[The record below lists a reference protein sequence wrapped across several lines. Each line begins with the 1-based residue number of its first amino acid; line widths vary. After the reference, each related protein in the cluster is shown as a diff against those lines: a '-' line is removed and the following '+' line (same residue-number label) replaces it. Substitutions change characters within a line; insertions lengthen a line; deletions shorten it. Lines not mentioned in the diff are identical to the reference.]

1 MSVSENV
8 RGDLVVA
15 MKSGDRERVSA
26 LRLLLSELQKDAKE
40 GPGDEVAVLRRER
53 KRRAEAERAFREGG
67 REELADAEAAEA
79 TIIAAYLPA
88 ELDDAQLAEI
98 VARAVTQSGAQSAK
112 DLGKV
117 MAVAMA
123 EVAGRA
129 DGGRVSAQ
137 VREALASA

>member
-1 MSVSENV
+1 MSVSETV

-40 GPGDEVAVLRRER
+40 GSGDELAVLRRER

-67 REELADAEAAEA
+67 RDELADAEAAEA

-98 VARAVTQSGAQSAK
+98 VARAVAQTGAQSAK
-112 DLGKV
+112 DLGRV

-129 DGGRVSAQ
+129 DGRRVSEQ